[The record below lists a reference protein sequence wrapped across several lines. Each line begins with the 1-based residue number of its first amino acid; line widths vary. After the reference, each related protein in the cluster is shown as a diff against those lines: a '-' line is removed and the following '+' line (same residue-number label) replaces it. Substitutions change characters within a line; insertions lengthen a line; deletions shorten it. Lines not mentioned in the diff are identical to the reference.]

1 MKRFFVFA
9 LPVLATL
16 VAIGLA
22 FLFIRSQSGAM
33 APRIATIRKAVG
45 EAIEEVAEQVAEQV
59 GEALE

>member
-1 MKRFFVFA
+1 MKRFFLFA
-9 LPVLATL
+9 LPILATL

-22 FLFIRSQSGAM
+22 FLVIRSQPAAM

-45 EAIEEVAEQVAEQV
+45 EAIEEVAEQV